1 MSPAQRAE
9 VALHPATLLCR
20 LGQVEVAGVLQ
31 VRTLVEVSLEG
42 TAQKAHV
49 VLLKLRFVAF
59 LDEPVLF
66 VWSSSGSRAIYSVL
80 STGNTV
86 RIAQSTSVSSSIV
99 KEMVLG
105 EFPILGLDEQLLVQE
120 AQSAGEHAALAN
132 G

>member
-66 VWSSSGSRAIYSVL
+66 VDDGVVRQHLDRLAPAAVDSLVLRARHGVKLRQLHLESHRDVGVL
-80 STGNTV
+80 
-86 RIAQSTSVSSSIV
+86 
-99 KEMVLG
+99 
-105 EFPILGLDEQLLVQE
+105 
-120 AQSAGEHAALAN
+120 
-132 G
+132 